1 MTVMDETATG
11 APTTAAASGGD
22 LPDTALFWRWV
33 GAATRPVVGWILVAV
48 GALVILLGYV
58 GVANQALVAKQLPYL
73 ISGGIGGI
81 AIVAVGTYFLGTEE
95 IRRDSGRL
103 DRLERMVAEL
113 HGLLLTTANDSGAND
128 SAANPA
134 AARDSTAGAAIGTRP
149 DADPTD
155 ARNGNGSSPAPRFR
169 ALPDGE
175 RFHRNGCAALEG
187 KTGVTTVSTAT
198 IRRRNLTPCPLCE
211 PVPADA

>member
-1 MTVMDETATG
+1 
-11 APTTAAASGGD
+11 
-22 LPDTALFWRWV
+22 
-33 GAATRPVVGWILVAV
+33 
-48 GALVILLGYV
+48 
-58 GVANQALVAKQLPYL
+58 VAKQLPYL

-113 HGLLLTTANDSGAND
+113 HGLLLTTADDATTGAT
-128 SAANPA
+128 
-134 AARDSTAGAAIGTRP
+134 TALRP
-149 DADPTD
+149 DSDESGPD
-155 ARNGNGSSPAPRFR
+155 NGNGSSPAARFR

-187 KTGVTTVSTAT
+187 KAGTTVSAAT

-211 PVPADA
+211 PVLADA